1 MKVKLTAEIIM
12 NIPGEF
18 QDDAQAIAIISDEL
32 KDRLDIG
39 YEYEDDMSGEFVF
52 KDVTIRSYFVT
63 AGRIP
68 S

>member
-18 QDDAQAIAIISDEL
+18 QDDAEAVSIISDEL

-52 KDVTIRSYFVT
+52 KDVTICSYFVT